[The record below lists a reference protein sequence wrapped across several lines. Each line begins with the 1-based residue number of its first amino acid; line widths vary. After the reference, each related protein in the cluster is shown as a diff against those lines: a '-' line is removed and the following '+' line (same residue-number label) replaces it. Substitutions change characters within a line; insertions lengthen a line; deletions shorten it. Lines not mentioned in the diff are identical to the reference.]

1 MPRFLGTGA
10 FFRSEPSPGATENT
24 VGIGSKFSAGLRFLI
39 IRMIRIEHLP
49 NHKTP
54 KNSPVEAIPQGL
66 LIILL
71 IIFLIIISKII
82 SILLSISLTP
92 PSLPFETAA
101 SVDNDIEIT
110 NELRIVVNELCPFR
124 S

>member
-10 FFRSEPSPGATENT
+10 FFHSEPSPGAIENT
-24 VGIGSKFSAGLRFLI
+24 VGIGDKLSAGLRFLI

-54 KNSPVEAIPQGL
+54 ENSPADAIPQGL

-82 SILLSISLTP
+82 SILLSILLTP
-92 PSLPFETAA
+92 PSLPLKTVP
-101 SVDNDIEIT
+101 SVDNDIENT
-110 NELRIVVNELCPFR
+110 SEFRIVVNELCPLR

>member
-1 MPRFLGTGA
+1 MPRFITNRGI
-10 FFRSEPSPGATENT
+10 FRSEPNQGAIENK
-24 VGIGSKFSAGLRFLI
+24 VGIGDKLSAELRFLI

-49 NHKTP
+49 NHTP
-54 KNSPVEAIPQGL
+54 ENSPVEAIPQGL

-82 SILLSISLTP
+82 SILLSILLTP
-92 PSLPFETAA
+92 PSLPLKTVP
-101 SVDNDIEIT
+101 SVDNDIENT
-110 NELRIVVNELCPFR
+110 SEFRIVVNELCPLR